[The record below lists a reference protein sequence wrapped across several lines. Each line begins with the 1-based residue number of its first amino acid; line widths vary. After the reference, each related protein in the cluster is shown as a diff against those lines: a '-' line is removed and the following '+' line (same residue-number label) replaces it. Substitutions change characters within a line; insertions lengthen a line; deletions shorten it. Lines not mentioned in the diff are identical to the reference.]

1 VKRRFIAGAQCPNCG
16 EQDSLY
22 IEDAQAMDRVA
33 CMDCDY
39 KDERPL
45 GSDVEVNS
53 SDVSIV
59 RFNPRTT

>member
-33 CMDCDY
+33 CLDCDY

-45 GSDVEVNS
+45 GS
-53 SDVSIV
+53 
-59 RFNPRTT
+59 